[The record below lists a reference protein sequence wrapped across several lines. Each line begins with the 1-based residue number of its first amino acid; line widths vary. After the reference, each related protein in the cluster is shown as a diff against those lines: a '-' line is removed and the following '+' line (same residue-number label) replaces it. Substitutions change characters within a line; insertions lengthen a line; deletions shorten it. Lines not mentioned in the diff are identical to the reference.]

1 MYKDTEQFS
10 TVMLKWID
18 AKSALYELKDQPAYT
33 TAHVRWE
40 QACLVMDK
48 TKGNCAALCQMLD
61 GLTTSMRQCQQ
72 PKTVL
77 DGLTTS
83 LRQCQQPEAV
93 AKRQRRRRKS
103 ADPAPDDISS
113 FEANSTGLAQ
123 ARGKKRSTARV
134 DERRSR
140 FLSHLLEAASNGLPL
155 AVRDLYASFRVTISS
170 SVDETDSHQLRALI
184 KEICNNADG
193 VEYVILK
200 DRTPEVQDI
209 VQQFTPL
216 TARRN
221 PPPQTLAGKVD
232 LVEDKTLFYYISS
245 VKRKY
250 RARPRPTC
258 QDPVCKGE
266 DQWEQANIARE
277 LQVSESQNNHCFSVS
292 FGFNSLPGSN
302 ENSLDGLV
310 LGGFGFS
317 PDHWSSLN
325 CFVPAAAGAQSKHM
339 PVSVGNGAG
348 DGGGGD
354 GEDGGGEVV
363 DLAPAAEG
371 AHSEQMPM
379 VSVGDGEG
387 DGGGVD
393 DKDGGGEVAPAA
405 AGAQSVAHAN
415 NGVGNGGGDCV
426 FAAAS
431 DSSGESGLVD
441 LALAAEKAQLRASLE
456 HIAMVSVGKGSGDG
470 GEDGGGEVALA
481 AAAAPGRGRRRGG
494 GAAAASRRLGHDRSQ
509 VSVCVLCSDESDIEL
524 RYCPNCKAPVC
535 QMCSSISVGLCGA
548 VKPFLQKRPC
558 AAWVELHC
566 LVCQSVEDFDQS
578 LSKCLQDVLTATE
591 NSLKSPNIDSSSE
604 TLWYYVGLLFAVG
617 GPFSGVVFPDQFRQ
631 SVEKMLIHETTPRK
645 GKRPGSI
652 LSSISPWEAEM
663 LGLDPGLIL
672 TLARNH
678 AGKYKLKPFVARDE
692 PHGRRPL
699 ILYVSADIGHHP
711 TAHLMS
717 GELKAMATSK
727 RADVWLLCVAAPD
740 RLAAL
745 DISSSPYRTVLKQVY
760 RDRFLELGEL
770 KNNEIAERINQI
782 CPHLIYLAG
791 FHQDGDRI
799 AIFEGLTSSPVIVQG
814 VAHASTTGSNAVHRL
829 LCNQHVLPENLQKN
843 FSEKFLYV
851 DAPFLPNSF
860 KEFFSHDVERLTK
873 LRNDVQIR
881 RTERE
886 SCGMPHAKVI
896 GSIAKPDRLE
906 SQFFD
911 MAIAILR
918 ANPDTVLVLVDHGY
932 PAFRQRKEASFKK
945 QGLEGRIVFMPFQDL
960 PNGDLHRFLALID
973 VCLDTPL
980 YNAHTAGHDALWANG
995 VLITVE
1001 GTRLPSRIGADL
1013 QRYFGCPENICKDAA
1028 EAVARVNG
1036 LLQDPLLLLEAR
1048 AKADR
1053 CRASSTMY
1061 DNAHRAEIVIEALL
1075 RAFEDTVEESVR
1087 NQRKRLGVCSAS
1099 ESQQLLKD
1107 ELPYLSGVMGGLGI
1121 ELTGESESNGRFLML
1136 WARFRHVSVV
1146 VKITHEL
1153 DAAFRE
1159 LLARDGKLGEFG
1171 LQLYPQLLPFDE
1183 NLPDSELDVLQMP
1196 CNGKNVFAVIEEV
1209 QAHHA
1214 AAMFDALS
1222 QEWRAKPAEGT
1233 VIRTSCIIL
1242 ALLKVLNFLHARRK
1256 AYGGDPR
1263 DCKLSR
1269 LEDGYHKRAPAYVEH
1284 LGEVYSL
1291 LLGGADHL
1299 IDLSAPCTFS
1309 TQESSNAEQKRRRAT
1324 PRSSAVW
1331 EKSQRASSS
1340 AVRTSLRRIGSNA
1353 SIPARV
1359 VRETLIG
1366 SGHAAQSDFNIA
1378 KAQRDDLR
1386 KAAMAVLNAIL
1397 GRTGQGTV
1405 VAGEWRGACDLFRVW
1420 LETLSDDEFRNMT
1433 GISCRNPVADALCH
1447 HSMNTPTQFKA
1458 LFELL
1463 ALLLGEAPLDAKKVL
1478 DSNPFSGMAVPSN
1491 AYPDGLE
1498 SAPEAVRNDLR
1509 ACPPLM
1515 RRIKERVLHM
1525 YVAGRTL
1532 EWNKNQ
1538 KTLIP
1543 VWLVY
1548 TWEQNKTKLCRSLFT
1563 AAEGKLGDL
1572 GAIYHSPLVT
1582 DDALTIYLSKVH
1594 FLQFPACKTVMDGRP
1609 RAFDDTPKAVAAGE
1623 VAQYANSSQNETG
1636 CHTRMANC
1644 TRDWHPEWKSLD
1656 TTRSA
1661 RIKDDAAMGLRLTRN
1676 VDKYEELLYPY
1687 TWGKYDSDHL
1697 RHFTA
1702 SGKQ

>member
-18 AKSALYELKDQPAYT
+18 ATSALYELKDQPAYT

-216 TARRN
+216 TTRRN

-245 VKRKY
+245 VKRNY
-250 RARPRPTC
+250 ARPRPTC

-266 DQWEQANIARE
+266 DQSEQANIARE

-317 PDHWSSLN
+317 PDHWSSWN

-535 QMCSSISVGLCGA
+535 QMCSSISVGLHGA

-678 AGKYKLKPFVARDE
+678 AGKYKLKPFVARAE

-760 RDRFLELGEL
+760 RDRFLELGGL

-873 LRNDVQIR
+873 LRNDMQIR

-1036 LLQDPLLLLEAR
+1036 LLQDPLLLSEAR

-1233 VIRTSCIIL
+1233 VIRTSCLIL

-1463 ALLLGEAPLDAKKVL
+1463 ALLLGEAPLDAKEVL

-1515 RRIKERVLHM
+1515 RRIEDRVLHM

-1563 AAEGKLGDL
+1563 AAEGKLGNL

>member
-48 TKGNCAALCQMLD
+48 TKENCAALCQMLD

-77 DGLTTS
+77 EGLTTS

-170 SVDETDSHQLRALI
+170 SVDKTDSHQLRALI

-216 TARRN
+216 TTRRN

-250 RARPRPTC
+250 HRDARPRPTC

-266 DQWEQANIARE
+266 DQSEQANIARE
-277 LQVSESQNNHCFSVS
+277 LQVSESQNNHSFSVS

-302 ENSLDGLV
+302 ENSLDG

-325 CFVPAAAGAQSKHM
+325 CFVPAAAGAQSKRM

-431 DSSGESGLVD
+431 DSSESGLVD

-631 SVEKMLIHETTPRK
+631 SVEKMLIHETKPRK

-760 RDRFLELGEL
+760 RDRFLELGGL

-1036 LLQDPLLLLEAR
+1036 LLQDPLLLSEAR

-1087 NQRKRLGVCSAS
+1087 NQRKRLRVCSAS

-1233 VIRTSCIIL
+1233 VIRTSCLIL

-1309 TQESSNAEQKRRRAT
+1309 TQESSNAEQKRRGAT
-1324 PRSSAVW
+1324 QRSSKVW

-1463 ALLLGEAPLDAKKVL
+1463 ALLLGEAPLDAKGVL

-1498 SAPEAVRNDLR
+1498 SAPEAVRNDLQ

-1515 RRIKERVLHM
+1515 RRIEERVLHM

-1532 EWNKNQ
+1532 EWNKDQ

-1548 TWEQNKTKLCRSLFT
+1548 TWEQDQTKLCRSLFT
-1563 AAEGKLGDL
+1563 AAEGKLGNL

-1594 FLQFPACKTVMDGRP
+1594 FLQFPGCKTVMDGRP

-1702 SGKQ
+1702 SGKL

>member
-155 AVRDLYASFRVTISS
+155 AVRDLYASFRYTISS
-170 SVDETDSHQLRALI
+170 SVNETDSHQLRALI

-216 TARRN
+216 TTRRN

-245 VKRKY
+245 VKRNY
-250 RARPRPTC
+250 ARPRPTC

-266 DQWEQANIARE
+266 DQSEQANIARE

-302 ENSLDGLV
+302 ENSLDG

-524 RYCPNCKAPVC
+524 RYCPNCNAPVC

-760 RDRFLELGEL
+760 RDRFLELGGL

-1075 RAFEDTVEESVR
+1075 RAFEDTVE
-1087 NQRKRLGVCSAS
+1087 GSAS

-1233 VIRTSCIIL
+1233 VIRTSCLIL

-1284 LGEVYSL
+1284 SGEVYSL

-1463 ALLLGEAPLDAKKVL
+1463 ALLLGEAPLDAKEVL

-1515 RRIKERVLHM
+1515 RRIEDRVLHM

-1548 TWEQNKTKLCRSLFT
+1548 TWEQDKSKLCRSLFT

>member
-155 AVRDLYASFRVTISS
+155 AVRDLYASFRNAISS

-216 TARRN
+216 TTRRN

-245 VKRKY
+245 VKRNY
-250 RARPRPTC
+250 ARPRPTC

-277 LQVSESQNNHCFSVS
+277 LQVSESKNNHCFSVS

-302 ENSLDGLV
+302 DNSLDG

-339 PVSVGNGAG
+339 PVIVGNGAG

-393 DKDGGGEVAPAA
+393 DKDGRGEVAPAA

-524 RYCPNCKAPVC
+524 RYCPNCKVPVC
-535 QMCSSISVGLCGA
+535 QMCSSISVGLRGA
-548 VKPFLQKRPC
+548 VKPFLQKKPC

-760 RDRFLELGEL
+760 RDRFLELGGL

-886 SCGMPHAKVI
+886 SCGMPNAKVI

-1036 LLQDPLLLLEAR
+1036 LLQDPLLLSEAR

-1233 VIRTSCIIL
+1233 VIRTSCLIL

-1463 ALLLGEAPLDAKKVL
+1463 ALLLGEAPLDANKVL

-1515 RRIKERVLHM
+1515 RRIEERVLHM

-1532 EWNKNQ
+1532 EWNKDQ

-1548 TWEQNKTKLCRSLFT
+1548 TWEQDKTKLCRSLFT
-1563 AAEGKLGDL
+1563 AAEGNLGDL

-1594 FLQFPACKTVMDGRP
+1594 FLQFPGCKTVMDGRP